1 MEKTKRL
8 TSILQSRGFPWAL
21 FAAYSLL
28 TLFGALKHEV
38 WLDEA
43 QAWVILRDA
52 PLSEIP
58 HILKVEG
65 HPYLW
70 YIILYPF
77 VKLGFPVDY
86 VSLISWAFMAAGA
99 WVLLFKVELPM
110 PLKAVILF
118 SSGFMFFNSIILRV
132 YCLIPPI
139 LFLILWVYP
148 KRRERAVLYGFL
160 IALLTNTHIFICGI
174 VAVLGILMIWELFAE
189 WKKSPKKQNACKL
202 VGLCVAGAGV
212 LALVIPLMGSMQANG
227 AVVSRTSSSLWPRI
241 WNMLSSTV
249 SDAFLYSLLPP
260 NPESPLWDIAFAFVK
275 IFVLVMLVALRHWR
289 KAFAV
294 ELGFLAF
301 YHITCGLIW
310 VTIPARAAIFT
321 LSFAFAL
328 CLAQYE
334 TPVFKD
340 YKITPQITGKF
351 RALAEGLLKADK
363 NSKKVYSV
371 IISIFF
377 AVTIPTGFVFLF
389 KDAAGTFSGGRQTAR
404 YIAENFEDDAVFVQ
418 PGDGMP
424 DIVFY
429 EPSVRIF
436 SADSCGLETY
446 ADWAY
451 RYRPRESV
459 ENTLNAIS
467 EYEHVYLISYENN
480 IGNPIFQSDGLP
492 QYDYH
497 NVILIAEYD
506 RDAVERYL
514 EGIIESN
521 ENKKNN

>member
-8 TSILQSRGFPWAL
+8 PSLLQSRGFSWAL

-28 TLFGALKHEV
+28 TLLGALNHEV

-99 WVLLFKVELPM
+99 WVLLFKVELPL

-118 SSGFMFFNSIILRV
+118 SSGFLFFNSVILRV

-139 LFLILWVYP
+139 LFLILWIYP
-148 KRRERAVLYGFL
+148 KRREHAVLYGFL
-160 IALLTNTHIFICGI
+160 IALLTNTHVFICGI
-174 VAVLGILMIWELFAE
+174 VAVLGIMMIRELFHE
-189 WKKSPKKQNACKL
+189 WKTASRKENVGKL
-202 VGLCVAGAGV
+202 IGLCVAGAGV
-212 LALVIPLMGSMQANG
+212 LALVIPLLGSMQANG
-227 AVVSRTSSSLWPRI
+227 AVNHYNTEPLGAKIR
-241 WNMLSSTV
+241 NMLVFTPGEALIYSFFPANTNTPFWGV
-249 SDAFLYSLLPP
+249 ADFFAKVVFLL
-260 NPESPLWDIAFAFVK
+260 
-275 IFVLVMLVALRHWR
+275 MLAALRHWR

-301 YHITCGLIW
+301 YFITCGLIW
-310 VTIPARAAIFT
+310 TTLPNRAVIFT

-328 CLAQYE
+328 CLSQYE

-340 YKITPQITGKF
+340 YKITPKITGKI
-351 RALAEGLLKADK
+351 RALIERLIKADK
-363 NSKKVYSV
+363 KSKKLFTALLIVL
-371 IISIFF
+371 F
-377 AVTIPTGFVFLF
+377 AITIPSGVSILY
-389 KDAAGTFSGGRQTAR
+389 KDISGTFSGARQTAR

-418 PGDGMP
+418 LGDGMP

-429 EPSVRIF
+429 EPSIKIF
-436 SADSCGLETY
+436 SVDGCGLKTY
-446 ADWAY
+446 ADWEY
-451 RYRPRESV
+451 RYRHKESIETTV
-459 ENTLNAIS
+459 NAIS
-467 EYEHVYLISYENN
+467 EYEHLYLISYES
-480 IGNPIFQSDGLP
+480 GLKDPIYRSDGLS
-492 QYDYH
+492 QFDYH
-497 NVILIAEYD
+497 NVISIFEYNA
-506 RDAVERYL
+506 DAVESYM
-514 EGIIESN
+514 EGIIKLN
-521 ENKKNN
+521 EQKKNN